1 MSRVTDH
8 FSRTLRLRISY
19 DGTRTPAK
27 TALFLVVCV
36 AWLLPGLVGHDPWK
50 TDEAIAFG
58 VVNEMLR
65 SGDWLVPALAGETY
79 LEHAPL
85 FFWVAAA
92 FAKALGGWFAPHDAA
107 RLASGVFMGITMA
120 SVSVAAI
127 ALYGER
133 AGRISVLLFIGCLG
147 ILIRAH
153 EMSTDLAGLAGLS
166 LALAGIALAAKSPL
180 SGGAIAGLG
189 IGVAFLGDGFFPATI
204 ALLVALLMPLTGK
217 SWRTLD
223 CTRALGVALAVA
235 APFLLAWPIAL
246 ALKAPGVWSDWAGIA
261 LATRWSG
268 GGTSGTLA
276 DTFYFA
282 RILPWYAWPALPLAA
297 WTVWHS
303 RRTLARR
310 TELHLPLV
318 ATAVFFIALS
328 AVAEAREVNAM
339 PLLLPLVLLGA
350 ADLDTLPRGAASAL
364 DWFGVT
370 TFALFALLIWIGFVA
385 VMTGSPPAAAAW
397 VAREIP
403 GYEYRFRFLP
413 FALAALLT
421 CIWVVIVARSLRTT
435 RRAVVN
441 WAAGTTMV
449 WMLAMTLGLPL
460 IDQARSYRGMAVQL
474 KEQIGTSRCTIGV
487 GVGDAQRALFD
498 YFMQTQFWR
507 PGHVGARYC
516 DTLLAQGSGGRMP
529 AVDEVEW
536 TEAWRGARPG
546 DQNEVFVLYRR
557 AR

>member
-8 FSRTLRLRISY
+8 LSDTLRSRISY
-19 DGTRTPAK
+19 DGTRTPLK
-27 TALFLVVCV
+27 TALFLVVCI

-65 SGDWLVPALAGETY
+65 SGEWVIPALAGEPY

-85 FFWVAAA
+85 FFWVATAL
-92 FAKALGGWFAPHDAA
+92 AKALGGWLAPHDAA
-107 RLASGVFMGITMA
+107 RLASGVFMGVTMA
-120 SVSVAAI
+120 AVSVAAV

-153 EMSTDLAGLAGLS
+153 EMSTDLAGLAGVS
-166 LALAGIALAAKSPL
+166 VALAGITLTQKHPQ
-180 SGGAIAGLG
+180 SGGALAGLG
-189 IGVAFLGDGFFPATI
+189 LGVAFLGDGFFPATI
-204 ALLVALLMPLTGK
+204 IVLVAVLLPATGV
-217 SWRTLD
+217 SWRTRD
-223 CTRALGVALAVA
+223 YAKALGIALAVA
-235 APFLLAWPIAL
+235 APFLVAWPA
-246 ALKAPGVWSDWAGIA
+246 AFAAKAPGLWNAWFTFA
-261 LATRWSG
+261 LATRWSDG
-268 GGTSGTLA
+268 VTRGTLA
-276 DTFYFA
+276 DTLYFT

-297 WTVWHS
+297 WTLWRS
-303 RRTLARR
+303 RRSLGRR
-310 TELHLPLV
+310 TELHLPLLAV
-318 ATAVFFIALS
+318 AVFFVALS
-328 AVAEAREVNAM
+328 GFGEAREVNAM
-339 PLLLPLVLLGA
+339 PLLLPLVLLGVA
-350 ADLDTLPRGAASAL
+350 ELDSLPRGAASAL

-370 TFALFALLIWIGFVA
+370 TFALFALLIWVGFVA

-413 FALAALLT
+413 FAFAALLT
-421 CIWVVIVARSLRTT
+421 CIWVVVVARSLRTT

-441 WAAGTTMV
+441 WAAGTTML

-460 IDQARSYRGMAVQL
+460 IDQARSYRGMAAQL
-474 KEQIGTSRCTIGV
+474 KERIGTSRCTIGV

-498 YFMQTQFWR
+498 YFMQRQFWR

-516 DTLLAQGSGGRMP
+516 DTLLAQGSGARTP